1 MSNGPIRPSTIDG
14 IKRYAKSLK
23 TSLGI
28 THARALDLAA
38 NAGGFHNFAHALR
51 ALDGSTPAAPGYLAF
66 ISVPW
71 RMRETKES
79 GQEIL
84 TVHLAAPLNE
94 LVKPGHLK
102 ALRFFGAFKLYA
114 ADHLNCDHVAGSQSR
129 ARRDACEAARALTF
143 MEATGLRPSAGR
155 SRCYPRGDFGNAVPG
170 HDHHSEWFDP
180 ATKAY
185 VYVDEPYKRAIE
197 GISPERQAWA
207 LKHGWMLGHPK
218 WLGMYN
224 PDGGCEL
231 YLAADAAKGFD
242 MDRAVAALNALP
254 TPFAEANW
262 DGHTEPMWPVFQ
274 SPASQLA
281 AARPKPEP
289 KPLAKRSSNATVG
302 YRTLFGRSERR
313 RPAKRMPIEGHMAVG
328 RLLKAVIYDM
338 RGSRGIYKPLDGVR
352 CDLDDWVQ
360 CEYNR
365 EELSSEVFFDLYYH
379 EDDLP
384 QDGLTGAARA
394 AKHAQRLDEAKG
406 ILARHYS
413 DCAPLRALF
422 KAIDKAGAVLAA

>member
-1 MSNGPIRPSTIDG
+1 
-14 IKRYAKSLK
+14 
-23 TSLGI
+23 
-28 THARALDLAA
+28 
-38 NAGGFHNFAHALR
+38 
-51 ALDGSTPAAPGYLAF
+51 
-66 ISVPW
+66 V
-71 RMRETKES
+71 RETKES

-84 TVHLAAPLNE
+84 TVRLASPLNA

-102 ALRFFGAFKLYA
+102 ALRFFGAFKLCA
-114 ADHLNCDHVAGSQSR
+114 EDHLTCDHVASSQSR

-155 SRCYPRGDFGNAVPG
+155 SRCYPRGDFTNAVPG

-180 ATKAY
+180 TTKAY

-197 GISPERQAWA
+197 GISEERQAWA
-207 LKHGWMLGHPK
+207 LQHGWVIGHPT
-218 WLGMYN
+218 WLGMYS

-254 TPFAEANW
+254 APFAEADW
-262 DGHTEPMWPVFQ
+262 DGHTEPVSPVFQ
-274 SPASQLA
+274 SPASELA

-289 KPLAKRSSNATVG
+289 KSRAKRGPNPTVG
-302 YRTLFGRSERR
+302 YRTVFGRSERR
-313 RPAKRMPIEGHMAVG
+313 RPALRMPIEGHKAVG

-338 RGSRGIYKPLDGVR
+338 RGSRRVFKSLDGVR

-365 EELSSEVFFDLYYH
+365 EELSDQIFFDLYYH
-379 EDDLP
+379 EDVLP
-384 QDGLTGAARA
+384 EDGLTRPARV
-394 AKHAQRLDEAKG
+394 AKHAERLDEAKG
-406 ILARHYS
+406 ILARHYP

-422 KAIDKAGAVLAA
+422 KAIDKAGSAIAA